1 MAPVRIQNQRTV
13 PYRRPEEEVAPKAQA
28 KPVAAQSVASPIV
41 DEFIPSAAIPGKEVL
56 KKVLDAAEKLEG
68 KPLTDAQKKDLKGVF
83 GDSVDLD
90 KVRVVEGPASL
101 FDNLSRYTPAFT
113 AGNKILVNPKA
124 QDGSPTNFPPSK
136 DLLTHE
142 ATHVWQYQNHGA
154 DYAAKA
160 LVAQS
165 AGQGYD
171 WEAGAKDGKKWG
183 DLNPE
188 QQGELIQ
195 DAVRQGYFDG
205 KRPFIGE
212 SGKDQTAYLDAAV
225 KELRA
230 GKGDPNWDFSKATG
244 ELKELKDQIVKG
256 LKDAGKQ
263 VWDNVTEPLEKA
275 KDRFLDWV
283 RPKWL

>member
-1 MAPVRIQNQRTV
+1 MAPVRIEKRQPV
-13 PYRRPEEEVAPKAQA
+13 YRRPEEEVAPKPQA
-28 KPVAAQSVASPIV
+28 KPVAQSVTRNIV
-41 DEFIPSAAIPGKEVL
+41 DDFIPSVPIPGKEIL
-56 KKVLDAAEKLEG
+56 KKVQDAADKVEG
-68 KPLTDAQKKDLKGVF
+68 QALTDAQKKDLKGVF

-90 KVRVVEGPASL
+90 KVSVVNGPAAL
-101 FDNLSRYTPAFT
+101 FDNLTRYTPAFT
-113 AGNKILVNPKA
+113 VGNKILVNPTK
-124 QDGSPTNFPPSK
+124 QDGSSNFPPSK

-165 AGQGYD
+165 AGQGYN
-171 WEAGAKDGKKWG
+171 WEEGIKSGKKWG

-195 DAVRQGYFDG
+195 DAVKQGYFDG
-205 KRPFIGE
+205 KRPFVGE
-212 SGKDQTAYLDAAV
+212 GGKDHTAYLDDAV
-225 KELRA
+225 KQLRE

-244 ELKELKDQIVKG
+244 ELKELKDKIVDG
-256 LKDAGKQ
+256 VKDAGKE
-263 VWDNVTEPLEKA
+263 VWDNVTEPFKRA
-275 KDRFLDWV
+275 KDGLLDWV

>member
-1 MAPVRIQNQRTV
+1 MAPKPQAT
-13 PYRRPEEEVAPKAQA
+13 PMSTQA
-28 KPVAAQSVASPIV
+28 KASPII
-41 DEFIPSAAIPGKEVL
+41 DEFIPSLPIPGKDLL
-56 KKVLDAAEKLEG
+56 KKVQDAANQLEG
-68 KPLTDAQKKDLKGVF
+68 QPLDDAQKKDLKKVF
-83 GDSVDLD
+83 GDSVDVD
-90 KVRVVEGPASL
+90 KVSVVKGPSTL

-113 AGNKILVNPKA
+113 VGNKILVNPKA

-160 LVAQS
+160 LVAQG

-171 WEAGAKDGKKWG
+171 WEKGLDSGKKWA

-195 DAVRQGYFDG
+195 DAYKQGYFDG
-205 KRPFIGE
+205 KRPFVGE
-212 SGKDQTAYLDAAV
+212 SGKDRTAYLDEAV
-225 KELRA
+225 KQMRA

-244 ELKELKDQIVKG
+244 KWNEVKDAVVDG
-256 LKDAGKQ
+256 VKDAGKK
-263 VWDNVTEPLEKA
+263 VWDTVTEPLERV
-275 KDRFLDWV
+275 KDGILD
-283 RPKWL
+283 RIPWL